1 MGNNSVYVYK
11 TSPKTLECDIARV
24 MKSPDFQR
32 FDPEKETFIKINAN
46 YDRKWPGCNTSN
58 WFLDALLINL
68 KMLGFNNLTV
78 IEGDLKLQPA
88 LKTIKALGIDE
99 ILKKYDIP
107 FLPIE
112 YLPRDGEL
120 PLILKNAQFI
130 STSVLHTHTFAVMS
144 VASKNLYGLLPVY
157 REKYHHMLS
166 EKLLELVANV
176 NVFSIVDGTVG
187 LDGGSMRLGN
197 RKRTDLIMAGWDP
210 ISIDVIAAKIM
221 GFSNENIPHLNLALK
236 RGLVSPIS
244 IEGDFTENELP
255 LYNFEYNESKLSG
268 LDLWIRKNK
277 ITSGLF
283 EYNRLL
289 DRVGNRVRRA
299 YTTFAYYKN
308 KKTIM
313 DGDWTEYENEC
324 EMRSNK

>member
-1 MGNNSVYVYK
+1 MGNNSVYIYK
-11 TSPKTLECDIARV
+11 TSPKTLESDIARV
-24 MKSPDFQR
+24 MKSPDFQQ
-32 FDPEKETFIKINAN
+32 FDNIKEIFIKINAN

-58 WFLDALLINL
+58 WFLDAMLKNL

-99 ILKKYDIP
+99 ILKKYNVP

-112 YLPRDGEL
+112 DLPRDGEL
-120 PLILKNAQFI
+120 PLILKNAQLI

-157 REKYHHMLS
+157 REKYHNTLS

-176 NVFSIVDGTVG
+176 KVFSIVDGTVG

-236 RGLVSPIS
+236 RELVYPIS

-255 LYNFEYNESKLSG
+255 LYNFEYNESKLSC

-277 ITSGLF
+277 ITRELF
-283 EYNRLL
+283 EYNSLL
-289 DRVGNRVRRA
+289 DRVGNRVRRV

-308 KKTIM
+308 KKSIM